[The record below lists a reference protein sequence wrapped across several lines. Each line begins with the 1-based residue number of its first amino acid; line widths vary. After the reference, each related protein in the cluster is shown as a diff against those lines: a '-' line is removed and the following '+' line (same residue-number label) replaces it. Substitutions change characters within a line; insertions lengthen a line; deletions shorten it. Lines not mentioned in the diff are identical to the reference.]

1 MESVLIL
8 GGPELGR
15 RNDFIKQA
23 RERCARE
30 WGEMPEEH
38 RLYAHE
44 TGVTALLDLLM
55 NGSLFSAGKF
65 VQYLGADQVK
75 LKADVQALAAYARN
89 PAGKTVLVL
98 VSDGYGVEKA
108 IEDAVPKDAKRI
120 FWELSGAE
128 MERWIREYFSSQD
141 LRIQPDAVDA
151 ILELVENNTEALRS
165 ECSRLA
171 LFWPAGSVI
180 GEAEIERYVSH
191 NRSEDAFSL
200 FERMATGEF
209 EQAVETLSAILAN
222 REGNGVGLLAGL
234 SWSLRRL
241 ASLHDA
247 LAEGK
252 PFEQAARALRITSR
266 KLLATYDSAR
276 SRWPRRT
283 CDSLVAFCVEAD
295 ARLRELGQAHERV
308 VLELFLY
315 ACMVAKAPVSFGD
328 DGRKGR

>member
-1 MESVLIL
+1 MEPVLIV

-23 RERCARE
+23 RDSCAKE
-30 WGEMPEEH
+30 WGEAPEEH

-44 TGVTALLDLLM
+44 SGVAQLLDLLM

-65 VQYLGADQVK
+65 VQFLGADQVK
-75 LKADVQALAAYARN
+75 LKAEVQALAAYAKN
-89 PAGKTVLVL
+89 PADKTVLVL

-108 IEDAVPKDAKRI
+108 IEDAVPKSAKKI

-128 MERWIREYFSSQD
+128 MERWIRDFFGSQGISAD
-141 LRIQPDAVDA
+141 GSAVEA

-171 LFWPAGSVI
+171 LFWPAGSRI
-180 GEAEIERYVSH
+180 GEADIERYVSH
-191 NRSEDAFSL
+191 NRAEDAFSL

-209 EQAVETLSAILAN
+209 EQALETLGAILAN

-247 LAEGK
+247 LAGGA

-266 KLLATYDSAR
+266 KLLSTYDSAR
-276 SRWPRRT
+276 NRWPRAV
-283 CDSLVAFCVEAD
+283 CDRLVAFCTETD

-308 VLELFLY
+308 LLELFLY
-315 ACMVAKAPVSFGD
+315 ACMVRKAPVRLAS
-328 DGRKGR
+328 RA